1 MLVICVLV
9 VFQLIFGSVIIPF
22 GEVVDILTGK
32 GQEGPNQIIVLESR
46 LPRSFSSLLGGV
58 ALALSGW
65 MMQTLFRNPLAG
77 PSILGITSGAS
88 LGVAVV
94 VLSGSLFGFSLSSTF
109 GSLSIVGGAIIG
121 STSILLIMLLAARR
135 MKDQITLLII
145 GIMVGHFTGALESIL
160 QYKTSDSSLRS
171 FIIWG
176 MGSFADTNYT
186 EIIIIAIIT
195 ALALIPIYA
204 QRQALNIML
213 LGDDYA
219 QSMGIQVKKMRL
231 VLIVVSGL
239 LAGVVTAFCG
249 PIAFI
254 GLVVPHIARMLLRTA
269 DHRKLFIPIILL
281 GALIG
286 LSCDFISRIAEIPL
300 NAITSALGAPVVIWI
315 LLRNSKSKAII

>member
-1 MLVICVLV
+1 LLTICVLI

-22 GEVVDILTGK
+22 GEVVDILMGK

-46 LPRSFSSLLGGV
+46 LPRSFSSLLSGI

-121 STSILLIMLLAARR
+121 STSILLIMLLAAGR

-145 GIMVGHFTGALESIL
+145 GIMVGHFTGAIESIL

-231 VLIVVSGL
+231 VLIIVSGL

-281 GALIG
+281 GALTG